1 MSLCRGLPAKRT
13 HKPQKIFAALA
24 ALALL
29 LTTTASGS
37 PTTAGDGVV
46 ALVNGEK
53 ITLREVERVIREG
66 EVGLQMASRLR
77 ELEPGPSPE
86 QIDAAKLAAALGL
99 DPGAMSEEEAR
110 FYRRLERELERR
122 KRLPDRNEAFNQLVR
137 ETVLYQEA
145 VRRGL
150 GVSLAE
156 ARELQQQVDEA
167 SRKIYE
173 REGRW
178 QEVLKLEQE
187 GWQALGYRSREEWKE
202 AVLPAIAR
210 DASIKRLKDW
220 FEERLAASHP
230 ELQGVGFLVLKENA
244 WEDYTEY
251 LLRRAQIHIQGEGF
265 SLEFYGAAWRDDLLK
280 PQEY

>member
-1 MSLCRGLPAKRT
+1 MPLCHRLPAARRAN
-13 HKPQKIFAALA
+13 KPQKMFPALA

-29 LTTTASGS
+29 LIAAACES
-37 PTTAGDGVV
+37 PTATDDGVV

-66 EVGLQMASRLR
+66 EVGLQIASRLR

-86 QIDAAKLAAALGL
+86 QLDAAKLAAALGL

-110 FYRRLERELERR
+110 FCRRLERNLERR
-122 KRLPDRNEAFNQLVR
+122 KRPPDRNEAFNQLVR
-137 ETVLYQEA
+137 EEVLYQEA
-145 VRRGL
+145 VKRGL

-167 SRKIYE
+167 SWKMFE

-178 QEVLKLEQE
+178 QEVLKIEQE
-187 GWQALGYRSREEWKE
+187 GWQALGYRSWEEWKE
-202 AVLPAIAR
+202 AVLPSIAR

-220 FEERLAASHP
+220 FEEQLAASHP
-230 ELQGVGFLVLKENA
+230 EAQGVDFLVLKENA
-244 WEDYTEY
+244 WEDYTEH
-251 LLRRAQIHIQGEGF
+251 LLRRAQIKIQGEDF
-265 SLEFYGAAWRDDLLK
+265 SLEFYGAAWRED
-280 PQEY
+280 